1 MDDIFNTIQ
10 QKLGEIEKK
19 EKVRILHAVES
30 GSRAWGFA
38 SPDSDDDVRFIYVRS
53 GEDYLRLDEP
63 RDVIEWQLDEVLD
76 INGWDLK
83 KALRQFHRGNAT
95 LFEWSNSPIVYRT
108 TKEWGRIY
116 EAAAG
121 FFSSKAASHHYY
133 GTANSTYAQYLQE
146 ERVSYK
152 KYFYALRPLLAG
164 KYIEETHC
172 PPPVLFSDL
181 MKMDIPQELRE
192 GIEELLELKG
202 RMGEGEK
209 GTQMPAIQCFIEE
222 ELARQKS
229 YTDHLPEDRKNGW
242 DELNHVFMEILD
254 SGSRCPELLL

>member
-1 MDDIFNTIQ
+1 MQENILRKPT
-10 QKLGEIEKK
+10 
-19 EKVRILHAVES
+19 VR
-30 GSRAWGFA
+30 RRCF
-38 SPDSDDDVRFIYVRS
+38 
-53 GEDYLRLDEP
+53 
-63 RDVIEWQLDEVLD
+63 
-76 INGWDLK
+76 
-83 KALRQFHRGNAT
+83 
-95 LFEWSNSPIVYRT
+95 
-108 TKEWGRIY
+108 
-116 EAAAG
+116 
-121 FFSSKAASHHYY
+121 
-133 GTANSTYAQYLQE
+133 
-146 ERVSYK
+146 
-152 KYFYALRPLLAG
+152 
-164 KYIEETHC
+164 
-172 PPPVLFSDL
+172 FSDL